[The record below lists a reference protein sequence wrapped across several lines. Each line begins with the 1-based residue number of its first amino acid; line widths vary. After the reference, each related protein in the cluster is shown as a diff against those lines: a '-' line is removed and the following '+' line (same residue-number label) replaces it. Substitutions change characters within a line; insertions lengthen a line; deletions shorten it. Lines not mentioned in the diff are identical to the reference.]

1 MEHNAVRDP
10 GVVNIHKAQG
20 RSRRALLTKGS
31 QPALNFSETLHLVV
45 NPNKYSN
52 WGNVNK
58 TGQKTRVLAEG
69 GYGRAGHNGKGCPLV
84 APVAG
89 DCLGLVRAAEQ
100 PFCLN
105 HPSTTYVA
113 TCPPTGGVSWCPS
126 QCRRSQDSQGDDRL
140 SKSQVTELQQYASH
154 RVS

>member
-10 GVVNIHKAQG
+10 EVVNIHKAQG

-113 TCPPTGGVSWCPS
+113 TCPRQVASRGVQVIECLW
-126 QCRRSQDSQGDDRL
+126 SQDSRGDDRL
-140 SKSQVTELQQYASH
+140 SKSHVTET
-154 RVS
+154 